1 MCAWSTLLSSRA
13 PWRRRSCLRR
23 ASRWR
28 TWRKPPRMPAVQASF
43 ESKVALPAGVAL
55 HARPAATFVK
65 TALRF
70 RSQLTVGLSDKADG
84 KDANAKSIL
93 AVLALG
99 ATGGT
104 VLRLSAEGEDATA
117 ALEAL
122 AGCVSGLVE

>member
-1 MCAWSTLLSSRA
+1 M
-13 PWRRRSCLRR
+13 
-23 ASRWR
+23 
-28 TWRKPPRMPAVQASF
+28 QASF
-43 ESKVALPAGVAL
+43 ESTVALPAGVAL

-70 RSQLTVGLSDKADG
+70 RSQLTVGLDG
-84 KDANAKSIL
+84 KVANAKSIL

-104 VLRLSAEGEDATA
+104 VLRLSAEGEDAPA

>member
-1 MCAWSTLLSSRA
+1 M
-13 PWRRRSCLRR
+13 
-23 ASRWR
+23 
-28 TWRKPPRMPAVQASF
+28 QASS
-43 ESKVALPAGVAL
+43 ESTVALPAGVAL

-70 RSQLTVGLSDKADG
+70 RSQLTVGLCDKADG